1 MEFYKFWLTK
11 LSYIDLMVE
20 MNNLSDFLMETEK
33 ESVKEILKQKLA
45 FVLKRIQKIER
56 MEKLERESEAIQG

>member
-1 MEFYKFWLTK
+1 
-11 LSYIDLMVE
+11 MVE